1 MKVSNNLNTF
11 LLNFKQNA
19 SNDKS
24 EQHIDKS
31 SSNSK
36 SLLDNFETSIV
47 NSADLNDTIQV
58 PRTIFKGYLS
68 FTIGTALIPIA
79 MIAKNKHPK
88 TSNLLNILAACFT
101 VWGTYSFVRPYIIKN
116 QKENESKEV
125 S

>member
-11 LLNFKQNA
+11 LPNFKQDV

-24 EQHIDKS
+24 EQNIDRS
-31 SSNSK
+31 SSKSK
-36 SLLDNFETSIV
+36 SLLDKFETSIV

-68 FTIGTALIPIA
+68 FTVGTALIPIA

-88 TSNLLNILAACFT
+88 TSNLLNILAGVFT
-101 VWGTYSFVRPYIIKN
+101 VFGTYSFVRPYVIKN
-116 QKENESKEV
+116 KKEKAALIN
-125 S
+125 